1 MEAVVSFLEGLSVWH
16 WVGLGIVLLAIEVAV
31 GTFDLLWVAAGAF
44 LTALFALLVPAPVGG
59 WEGQLTFFGVVAI
72 AFVISGRTLFKG
84 LRSARNT
91 THPNLN
97 DRLANMVGQHG
108 RAATAFV
115 DKRGK
120 VKVGDTVWLA
130 EQADGAMIA
139 EGDAI
144 VIVAAEGGLLKVR
157 PA

>member
-1 MEAVVSFLEGLSVWH
+1 MEAIVGFLEGLSVWH
-16 WVGLGIVLLAIEVAV
+16 WVGLGILLLAIEVAV
-31 GTFDLLWVAAGAF
+31 GTFDLLWVSAGAF
-44 LTALFALLVPAPVGG
+44 LTALFALLVPAPAGG

-84 LRSARNT
+84 LRNARNT

-108 RAATAFV
+108 RAATPFV
-115 DKRGK
+115 DGRGK
-120 VKVGDTVWLA
+120 VKVDDTVWLA
-130 EQADGAMIA
+130 EQADGAAIA

-144 VIVAAEGGLLKVR
+144 VIAAAEGGLLKVR